1 MSVAKLIDG
10 WKGADTTTG
19 WWAGQGVVAARGRGR
34 IGGTPTG
41 RRRSWTVALVAVVW
55 LTTLAWTVAMPLMVQ
70 PDEPSQLARAASL
83 YRGEI
88 LTHQLARTPIGAFPV
103 VRIPA
108 ALARYAPYARCVDL
122 RPRRVPACAH
132 LLTLKSGSARAL
144 TQFVPYPP
152 AYFAVVG
159 WPTAVLSGAA
169 AAWGVRITSSLLS
182 AVLITAALLFA
193 RRGVVSR
200 ASLLGVGLAL
210 TPLAWSTTGTVSNSS
225 VEISGALAMWAGLA
239 ALADPRVRVDGRLA
253 LGVGS
258 VCAVVMNARPLSPL
272 YVAVAVAACAASS
285 TRARLAELAAE
296 RAVRWAALL
305 VAASG
310 GVYLAWLGY
319 AGRPALLVSQRHHP
333 SMLAAFPLALG
344 ASWARVRGT
353 LAAGLGTAVD
363 PLVLVLWALAALA
376 LTLAVG
382 SQLPAARPGR
392 RALQILA
399 VVVILLPP
407 LIEASQ
413 VPAAGFWWQPRYE
426 LPFLVGLP
434 ILAARFFPAGPG
446 WRVVGAAGL
455 LASAAGSV
463 AAFGFAVR
471 SYSPAGWQPL
481 GGADAAM
488 GLYLVLTVAL
498 WALVLGPAPKAPSPP
513 MGAPSFDVNNRLP
526 AVRTRSPTT

>member
-10 WKGADTTTG
+10 WKGADTTPG
-19 WWAGQGVVAARGRGR
+19 RWAGHGTGHGTGHGAGAARGRGR
-34 IGGTPTG
+34 IGGTPAG
-41 RRRSWTVALVAVVW
+41 RRRSWVVALVAVVW

-88 LTHQLARTPIGAFPV
+88 LTHQRVRTPIGAFPV
-103 VRIPA
+103 VRIPDE
-108 ALARYAPYARCVDL
+108 LARYAPYARCVDL
-122 RPRRVPACAH
+122 QPRRVPACAH
-132 LLTLKSGSARAL
+132 LLTPKSGSARAL

-169 AAWGVRITSSLLS
+169 AAWGVRIVSSLLS
-182 AVLITAALLFA
+182 AVLIAAALCFA
-193 RRGVVSR
+193 RRGVVSG

-210 TPLAWSTTGTVSNSS
+210 TPLVWSTTGTVSNSS

-258 VCAVVMNARPLSPL
+258 VCAVEMNARPLSPL

-296 RAVRWAALL
+296 RAMRWAALL
-305 VAASG
+305 VVASA

-319 AGRPALLVSQRHHP
+319 AGPPALLISQRHHP
-333 SMLAAFPLALG
+333 SVLAAFPLALA

-363 PLVLVLWALAALA
+363 PLVLVLWSLAALA
-376 LTLAVG
+376 LAFGVG
-382 SQLPAARPGR
+382 SVLSSGERPGR
-392 RALQILA
+392 RALRMLA
-399 VVVILLPP
+399 MAVILLPP

-434 ILAARFFPAGPG
+434 ILAARFFPDGRG
-446 WRVVGAAGL
+446 WRRVGAAGL
-455 LASAAGSV
+455 LATGAGSV
-463 AAFGFAVR
+463 AALGWAVR

-481 GGADAAM
+481 GGANWAM
-488 GLYLVLTVAL
+488 GLDLVLTVAL
-498 WALVLGPAPKAPSPP
+498 WLLVLGPGWSKAPSPP
-513 MGAPSFDVNNRLP
+513 MGGAPH
-526 AVRTRSPTT
+526 